1 MYMHAD
7 RNKGTLY
14 TGRKVIHNYQIMYT
28 RVLALMLHVYAVKF
42 KKNVCNADICAC
54 LSRYTPNGVVS
65 TPEKIWGTSEDLRV
79 AKRTAEGE
87 ETVIDD
93 DMTLDQFSR
102 DQLPRDQFSEFNLP
116 WFLITAQPAYLT
128 SQLLP
133 QVQGSS
139 IYAGSI
145 KWQQYTV
152 LRIHCH
158 WNCYSI

>member
-1 MYMHAD
+1 MHAD

-54 LSRYTPNGVVS
+54 LSRYTPSGVVS
-65 TPEKIWGTSEDLRV
+65 TPKKTRGTSEDLRV

-116 WFLITAQPAYLT
+116 
-128 SQLLP
+128 
-133 QVQGSS
+133 
-139 IYAGSI
+139 
-145 KWQQYTV
+145 
-152 LRIHCH
+152 
-158 WNCYSI
+158 